1 MVYHRSDGDTTPPTR
16 DRAPPTTQSKPEA
29 PQLNAFRNDGS
40 FLEMFKRMQEA
51 NSSASSSSSS
61 LSQNSQP
68 AKPTSPVSPVKTES
82 GHPVVALD
90 RDYPGPS
97 CSSGNVSSGE
107 ESSKEV
113 SKRAPLVGKRRGGR
127 VLPTGVV
134 KKKRP
139 DEEGSEEKPK
149 DAWSLYMAEVKRY
162 KETSCEED
170 GKTRPLVK

>member
-1 MVYHRSDGDTTPPTR
+1 MVYHRSDGDSTSPTR
-16 DRAPPTTQSKPEA
+16 DRAQSSAQSKPEA
-29 PQLNAFRNDGS
+29 QQLNAFRNDGS

-51 NSSASSSSSS
+51 TSSASSSTSSS
-61 LSQNSQP
+61 SKNLLPDKS
-68 AKPTSPVSPVKTES
+68 TTPVSPVKSES
-82 GHPVVALD
+82 GQSEMD
-90 RDYPGPS
+90 RVLAGPS
-97 CSSGNVSSGE
+97 GSSGNASSGD

-113 SKRAPLVGKRRGGR
+113 VKRAPLVGKRRGGR

-134 KKKRP
+134 KKRRP

>member
-1 MVYHRSDGDTTPPTR
+1 MVYHRSDGETAPAAR
-16 DRAPPTTQSKPEA
+16 DRAPPLPEG
-29 PQLNAFRNDGS
+29 QQVNAFRNDGS

-51 NSSASSSSSS
+51 NASASSGATGS
-61 LSQNSQP
+61 SQNDQSAIKASSNKSESAQSVVSSEATDP
-68 AKPTSPVSPVKTES
+68 SP
-82 GHPVVALD
+82 
-90 RDYPGPS
+90 PGPAGS
-97 CSSGNVSSGE
+97 VSSGD
-107 ESSKEV
+107 ESSKETV
-113 SKRAPLVGKRRGGR
+113 KRAPMVGKRRGGR